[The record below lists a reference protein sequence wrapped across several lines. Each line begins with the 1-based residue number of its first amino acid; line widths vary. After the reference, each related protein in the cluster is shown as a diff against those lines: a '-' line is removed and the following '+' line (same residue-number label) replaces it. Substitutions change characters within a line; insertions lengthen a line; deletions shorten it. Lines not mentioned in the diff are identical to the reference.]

1 MFSRSFRL
9 SSNRFAR
16 QFSSEASS
24 GGGGAGTILAVAALA
39 GAGYVYYDADQKSA
53 ALSAKVD
60 DLQAQLSGKTNSAF
74 VFIKPHACKGIPGKV
89 EALVEEAFAD
99 AGIRITGKGE
109 MLAETIDKNM
119 HIDTH
124 YGAIASKAVKLQPKD
139 LNVPDKGK
147 QDFEKM
153 FGEKWEVAIASG
165 KVYNAMDGAKK
176 LGVDGAG
183 LNEKWSKLVSG
194 KDLIKFGGGFYCG
207 KVDGIYIMNGFY
219 MDMRAAYTT
228 PGDKIQ
234 WYTVSW
240 PADSLTWQDFRGKV
254 LGATNPAVAPVGSVR
269 RAILDQ
275 YKTLGLK
282 SKPNTGDNG
291 VHASASPFEALAER
305 MNWLGADL
313 ASDNFGKGL
322 LAVKVTPETIKKWA
336 EDAQVSVDGDTATGK
351 TMSVFDTL
359 EDLDA
364 DAVLAKVK
372 KIH

>member
-9 SSNRFAR
+9 SSNRFR